1 MENQA
6 TYELIEK
13 YLNGELSG
21 EALAN
26 FEKRLTDEPDLAA
39 ELEEIRALHQLVE
52 LGGDQIAQRQIN
64 QAADLYDSQRR
75 VVYRRRSVVLGMV
88 AILAMVLLVFYPRL
102 KKLENINDQLFA
114 ENFRPFRGPSH
125 VRSDDSAEYW
135 EEIRQAYET
144 ENYSEVITQL
154 KNKRPSSQD
163 YLQQFYLGMSYL
175 AKTPSQPDHAI
186 LAFEKVIKTDNDYIE
201 IAEWYLGLAYLKNQ
215 QRDKAKVHFQQLIEK
230 GNTYQ
235 REAILDLLA
244 RIK

>member
-26 FEKRLTDEPDLAA
+26 FEKRLTHEPDLTA
-39 ELEEIRALHQLVE
+39 ELDEIRALHQLVE

-64 QAADLYDSQRR
+64 QAADLYEAQRR

-114 ENFRPFRGPSH
+114 ENFRPFRAPSN

-135 EEIRQAYET
+135 DEIRQAYET
-144 ENYSEVITQL
+144 ENYTEVIKQL
-154 KNKRPSSQD
+154 ENKRPSSQD
-163 YLQQFYLGMSYL
+163 YLQPFY
-175 AKTPSQPDHAI
+175 
-186 LAFEKVIKTDNDYIE
+186 
-201 IAEWYLGLAYLKNQ
+201 
-215 QRDKAKVHFQQLIEK
+215 
-230 GNTYQ
+230 
-235 REAILDLLA
+235 
-244 RIK
+244 